1 MIDTV
6 LHGKERNMKTK
17 AKKAIIKKY
26 GVWQGIG
33 GAIIKASCPVRR
45 ATIYIN

>member
-1 MIDTV
+1 
-6 LHGKERNMKTK
+6 MKTK

-26 GVWQGIG
+26 GVWQGMG
-33 GAIIKASCPVRR
+33 GIIIKVSTPARR